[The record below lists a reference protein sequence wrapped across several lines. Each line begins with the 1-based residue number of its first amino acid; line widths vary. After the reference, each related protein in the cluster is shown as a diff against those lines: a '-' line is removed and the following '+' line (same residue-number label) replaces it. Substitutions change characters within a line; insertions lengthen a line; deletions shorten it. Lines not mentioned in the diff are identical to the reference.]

1 VQLANEKTWDGEH
14 LTVESCATVY
24 HAPTGIRL
32 GYGEGMCSTRE
43 KKYGKRKQERECPQ
57 CGVAAIIKGKAE
69 YGGGWVCFKK
79 KNGCGA
85 KFPTATRP
93 SRIRQVGEIE
103 NPDLPDSWNTVVK
116 MAEKRARVDAVLAVT
131 GASALFTQDVED
143 ERRAGRPR
151 QVARP
156 LAEGADGR
164 TAHGAPR
171 RARAD
176 RREPVVVVDALTV
189 EQAAAVADALERR
202 PVPTGESDVP
212 GAAPGE
218 FQHPPAQPTLEEAGS
233 TA

>member
-1 VQLANEKTWDGEH
+1 
-14 LTVESCATVY
+14 
-24 HAPTGIRL
+24 
-32 GYGEGMCSTRE
+32 MCSTRE

-85 KFPTATRP
+85 KFRDGDQA
-93 SRIRQVGEIE
+93 IEDQQVGEIE
-103 NPDLPDSWNTVVK
+103 NPDLPDTWNTVVK

-143 ERRAGRPR
+143 DYAPAEPAPPSNAE
-151 QVARP
+151 QVARVKSLVRSRKVRTDELRTVLRDALVP
-156 LAEGADGR
+156 TGAN
-164 TAHGAPR
+164 
-171 RARAD
+171 
-176 RREPVVVVDALTV
+176 PVPVVDALTV